1 MLADVRGQ
9 DTTACNVV
17 GEESELDRKI
27 LAPKDHD
34 DGGDEWYYEGN
45 HCTIAMSVAVPIDDR
60 FGGAGHEPSPGDKI
74 HSHWHNWQSE
84 Q

>member
-27 LAPKDHD
+27 LALKDHD
-34 DGGDEWYYEGN
+34 DGGDE
-45 HCTIAMSVAVPIDDR
+45 
-60 FGGAGHEPSPGDKI
+60 
-74 HSHWHNWQSE
+74 
-84 Q
+84 